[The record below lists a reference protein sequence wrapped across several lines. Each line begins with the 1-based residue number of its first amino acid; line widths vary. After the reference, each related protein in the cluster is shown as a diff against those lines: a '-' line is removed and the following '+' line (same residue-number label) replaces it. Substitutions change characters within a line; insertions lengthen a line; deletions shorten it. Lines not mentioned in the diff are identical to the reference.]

1 MTFPFENNTSAA
13 VKNLAR
19 RSLKAQKNTLAVL
32 AILLSAL
39 LFTGLFTIVMDL
51 NAAYEQN
58 TMRAIGT
65 RAHAGLKHATIEE
78 YEALAAD
85 DRWAGRGYSIY
96 IGQAA
101 GDAFAKLRT

>member
-19 RSLKAQKNTLAVL
+19 RSLKARKNTLAVL

-39 LFTGLFTIVMDL
+39 LFTSLFTVVMDL

-58 TMRAIGT
+58 TMRTMGT
-65 RAHAGLKHATIEE
+65 YAHVGLK
-78 YEALAAD
+78 
-85 DRWAGRGYSIY
+85 G
-96 IGQAA
+96 
-101 GDAFAKLRT
+101 